1 MDLNEAR
8 DRLIIGVED
17 TAVWRALKARQYP
30 RNKINGEATKLLWGL
45 AESLRSQSIN
55 SLLTEVA
62 AFWSAAEFDLIST
75 FTSMEL
81 KFTAL
86 EFKIFAEIEF
96 HRTFRNAEDFLRELI
111 AGYTQIRSEA
121 MAAQP

>member
-8 DRLIIGVED
+8 DRLIIGIED

-30 RNKINGEATKLLWGL
+30 RDKRNGEATELLWGL

-62 AFWSAAEFDLIST
+62 AFWSASESGLIST
-75 FTSMEL
+75 FTSMES
-81 KFTAL
+81 KFTDL
-86 EFKIFAEIEF
+86 ESKILAEIEF
-96 HRTFRNAEDFLRELI
+96 HQAFRNAEDFLRELI